1 MGTSLTPHVEGKVCG
16 VWGTSLA
23 PHVEGKVCGALHL
36 PLMWRVRCVG
46 HFTCPSRGG

>member
-23 PHVEGKVCGALHL
+23 PHVEGKVCG
-36 PLMWRVRCVG
+36 
-46 HFTCPSRGG
+46 HFTDPSCGG